1 MFVLVRFALV
11 VRMHMVMRN
20 FIWCVLM
27 SRSVYVRM
35 RMNVLVI
42 VAVHVIVRMRMLL
55 LAM

>member
-11 VRMHMVMRN
+11 VRMRN
-20 FIWCVLM
+20 VIWCVLM
-27 SRSVYVRM
+27 FRSVYVRM
-35 RMNVLVI
+35 RVNVLVI